1 MVCLSSTAASGYF
14 AKRSETSSKEWW
26 LFSAPENFS
35 PLPLYGFLQ
44 VFAKPCRCLYPTL
57 WCHAEGDMF
66 PFKSYF
72 SLLSYKFTDLN
83 LLSDFCKAELNYD
96 LNTEKWLNIV
106 KENGRKCIEDELYD
120 QFGCFTTLVFIT
132 NVLCSFT

>member
-1 MVCLSSTAASGYF
+1 
-14 AKRSETSSKEWW
+14 
-26 LFSAPENFS
+26 
-35 PLPLYGFLQ
+35 
-44 VFAKPCRCLYPTL
+44 
-57 WCHAEGDMF
+57 MF

-96 LNTEKWLNIV
+96 LSTEKWLNIV
-106 KENGRKCIEDELYD
+106 KENGRKCTEDELYD
-120 QFGCFTTLVFIT
+120 QFGCFTTLINSIT